1 MPLAGNV
8 LQSKSR
14 MRHHLY
20 VIYLRGFSFALPAR
34 FLFCIVH
41 EIAAICKGFF
51 QQKRND
57 YRITIHILQ
66 LNIGAA
72 YV

>member
-8 LQSKSR
+8 LQSKKQNETSPL
-14 MRHHLY
+14 RHLPSW
-20 VIYLRGFSFALPAR
+20 FSFALPAR

-41 EIAAICKGFF
+41 EISAICKGFF
-51 QQKRND
+51 LQKRND
-57 YRITIHILQ
+57 CRITIHILQ

>member
-1 MPLAGNV
+1 MSFN
-8 LQSKSR
+8 QKSR

-20 VIYLRGFSFALPAR
+20 VIHLRGFMFVLPAR
-34 FLFCIVH
+34 FLCSIIH
-41 EIAAICKGFF
+41 ERNTICKGFF

>member
-20 VIYLRGFSFALPAR
+20 VIHLRGFMFVLPAR
-34 FLFCIVH
+34 FLCSIIH
-41 EIAAICKGFF
+41 ERNTICKGFLHIYRN
-51 QQKRND
+51 QAIHRHKTKRQ
-57 YRITIHILQ
+57 R
-66 LNIGAA
+66 AA
-72 YV
+72 QSR